1 MKRGLNMQITTLF
14 RDEDGNQIEDIVQ
27 YTKDN
32 IKDIT
37 NYIIYLEAL
46 NEDINEILI
55 LAKNK
60 DFMLEYVNHIEEDID
75 DRLRAFN
82 FLTTT
87 YLISEKIKRKEKE
100 YKILLLNKYIEL
112 NKGYIDKLEEILEG
126 SRNFAIDVSI
136 FMPQIWKKEYTH
148 NIEKRVYRFTSKIY
162 NMFKI
167 DNSSKD
173 SDRLITKTNV
183 LKLLYYVFGKGKY
196 FDDVLYYLL
205 LELKDRTDDFDSRQI
220 IIWNMITNMI
230 LEELNNLSEKRIYNI
245 LKRYILHIE
254 DDGCNN
260 YQRRIEIC
268 NNVALE
274 DYPSLAKVCSQLRE
288 EFNILF

>member
-1 MKRGLNMQITTLF
+1 M
-14 RDEDGNQIEDIVQ
+14 
-27 YTKDN
+27 
-32 IKDIT
+32 
-37 NYIIYLEAL
+37 
-46 NEDINEILI
+46 
-55 LAKNK
+55 
-60 DFMLEYVNHIEEDID
+60 
-75 DRLRAFN
+75 
-82 FLTTT
+82 
-87 YLISEKIKRKEKE
+87 
-100 YKILLLNKYIEL
+100 NKYIEL

-268 NNVALE
+268 NDVAL
-274 DYPSLAKVCSQLRE
+274 E
-288 EFNILF
+288 EFNIIF